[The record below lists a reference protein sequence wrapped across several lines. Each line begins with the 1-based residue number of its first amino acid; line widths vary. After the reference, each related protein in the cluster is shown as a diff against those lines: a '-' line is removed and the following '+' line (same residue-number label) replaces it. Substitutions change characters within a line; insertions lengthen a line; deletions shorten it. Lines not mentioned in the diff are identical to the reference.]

1 MAWNGSRS
9 EIALVTGGSGFLGQH
24 MVKHLLKD
32 ETVREI
38 RILDKVRCNNIL
50 DLPEGGKPVV
60 YLEADLYDKEK
71 CRGALRGVDVVL
83 HCAALVSY
91 DFPPDVE
98 ALHRNNVA
106 ATKNLLELCVEE
118 SVPRLVHC
126 STTEVTLQSYVRGGI
141 VAMVVYS
148 QESRAPPPDDENRLI
163 LREYATSKL
172 RAERIVL
179 AADGT
184 PLKNGTKLLALFTHR
199 VHHSRV
205 IFVQKANNVNRLFGG
220 TLRTVSL
227 RPPLLYGEG
236 DLGCVW
242 QILKVAKKQGNSLV
256 RVAGV
261 GGKQEMAYVG
271 NMAWAFIC
279 AKNALA
285 RCPDGIGGLPVFVTD
300 DTTVE
305 NLLRFCER
313 LTRNSNHHV
322 TLSWSI
328 PIVVSYICA
337 VIAELAIAYL
347 PFFRKKLPISPRSLI
362 AYLGSM
368 ILHNRS
374 RAAIHIGYTPIFTR
388 DEALRVSSA
397 YYSKVFN

>member
-9 EIALVTGGSGFLGQH
+9 EVALVTGGSGFLGQH

-38 RILDKVRCNNIL
+38 RILDKVRWNNIL

-184 PLKNGTKLLALFTHR
+184 PLKNG
-199 VHHSRV
+199 
-205 IFVQKANNVNRLFGG
+205 G

-337 VIAELAIAYL
+337 VVAELAIAYL